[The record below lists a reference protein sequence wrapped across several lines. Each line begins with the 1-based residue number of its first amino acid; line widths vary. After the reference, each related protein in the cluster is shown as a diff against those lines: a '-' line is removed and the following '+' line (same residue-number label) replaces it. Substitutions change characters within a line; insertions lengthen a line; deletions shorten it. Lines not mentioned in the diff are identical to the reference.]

1 MTLRWAHD
9 GRPMRFAPLPA
20 AAAWTHLGVRAGFEV
35 LFASGRE
42 AGPRLV
48 GATTARE
55 DDAFWSVGHDLELDT
70 AWRTRRA
77 RVASLG
83 RGGTASVTLARDPDD
98 RWTVDGTPRPDLTGC
113 VDVDLES
120 SAVTNTLPV
129 HRIDFVSGRTVTV
142 AAAFVH
148 AEDLRVERLEQTYTL
163 TSAGRDRATFRYE
176 APVFAF
182 SCELTYDA
190 AGLVLDYPGLAAR
203 ER

>member
-1 MTLRWAHD
+1 
-9 GRPMRFAPLPA
+9 MRFAPLPA

-35 LFASGRE
+35 LFASRDE
-42 AGPRLV
+42 AGRRLV

-55 DDAFWSVGHDLELDT
+55 GEAFWSVGHDLELDA

-77 RVASLG
+77 RVTRPRRAGTAGGAPGRGPGGGRARVTSLG
-83 RGGTASVTLARDPDD
+83 RAGTARVTLERDPDD

-129 HRIDFVSGRTVTV
+129 HRLDFVAGRSVAV

-148 AEDLRVERLEQTYTL
+148 AEDLRVERL
-163 TSAGRDRATFRYE
+163 
-176 APVFAF
+176 
-182 SCELTYDA
+182 
-190 AGLVLDYPGLAAR
+190 
-203 ER
+203 